1 MRIGIDLG
9 GTKIEGIVM
18 GEGSRVV
25 AQQRI
30 ATPTEDY
37 TATVD
42 ALAALAHRLE
52 AAAGASGLPIGI
64 GTPGA
69 VSLLTG
75 RMKNC
80 NSTCLNGQPLLADLE
95 ARLGPRVRIA
105 NDADCLALSEA
116 HDGAAAG
123 AETVFGAILGTGA
136 GGGIVVRGQLLRGA
150 NAIAGEW
157 GHNPLPWPQPGEL
170 PGTACYCGRSGC
182 IETWVSGTGLARD
195 HAHINGGALR
205 GEEIVAAAEAGDAAA
220 EATMQRY
227 VPRLARGLAHIIN
240 VLDPQV
246 IVLGGGLSRLR
257 RLYREV
263 PEAWKP
269 WVFSDEVRTRLVPA
283 QYGDASGVRGAA
295 WLWPEGSAE

>member
-9 GTKIEGIVM
+9 GTKIEGIVI
-18 GEGSRVV
+18 GKGSRIV
-25 AQQRI
+25 ARERV
-30 ATPTEDY
+30 ATPAGDY
-37 TATVD
+37 AATVE
-42 ALAALAHRLE
+42 AVAALALRLE
-52 AAAGASGLPIGI
+52 AAAGGTALPIGV

-69 VSLLTG
+69 VSAASG

-95 ARLGPRVRIA
+95 GRVGPRVRIA
-105 NDADCLALSEA
+105 NDADCMALSEA
-116 HDGAAAG
+116 SDGVAAG
-123 AETVFGAILGTGA
+123 AEVVFGAILGTGV

-170 PGTACYCGRSGC
+170 PGAACYCGRSGC
-182 IETWVSGTGLARD
+182 IETWVSGPGLAAD
-195 HAHINGGALR
+195 HARVNGAALR
-205 GEEIVAAAEAGDAAA
+205 GEGIASAAAAGDAAA
-220 EATMQRY
+220 EATLQRY
-227 VPRLARGLAHIIN
+227 VQRLARGLAHIVN

-269 WVFSDEVRTRLVPA
+269 WIFSDEVHTRLLPA
-283 QYGDASGVRGAA
+283 LYGDASGVRGAA
-295 WLWPEGSAE
+295 WLWPETD